1 MKKWMAS
8 LIRAFRFDVKLRQKL
23 LVSYLAI
30 IVVPFAILGV
40 FVARKI
46 SRIVEERITYS
57 TERAFEQA
65 AAFLEYKLYNV
76 KRVSHLILMD
86 TVVNDILR
94 KDLGSYALPDQLKD
108 MAFLTALFFS
118 YQDGESVDRVKLYVR
133 DPLIYAEEGV
143 NLLGLA
149 AAKRS
154 PWYGFLEKSGDQYA
168 WCPSEYLG
176 GEKVGGSE
184 VLSLARLIPDL
195 RDLRTYLAVLRV
207 DFKKSMVAD
216 ILKKSTAVSDS
227 VTYVVNGA
235 GDVVASS
242 DAAEMERSAPFVALM
257 RDMPVESGGLH
268 RIHIGRGDALVGA
281 HALSGTD
288 WRMMS
293 VIPFKGIGAQSA
305 LVRNQ
310 IFLVIL
316 AIAAAAYVLAY
327 FISGSVTRRLS
338 LIVATME
345 GVKHGS
351 LKKLSLP
358 AGTDE
363 VGELAD
369 TYNLMVDEITALMA
383 TQERVQRELKGAE
396 LKALQAQINPHFLY
410 NTLDMIKWMSRKGM
424 ADEIEELLNSLA
436 IFYRLALSEGKEII
450 PLREELR
457 HVELYAHIQNVR
469 YRGAIHFVIQVEE
482 SALDYGIL
490 KVTLQPL
497 VENAIVHGI
506 IEKPE
511 KRGRILVSGARNG
524 DELCVSVEDDGV
536 GIPPAILERL
546 LDPDGAH
553 AAGFGVRN
561 IHERFRLY
569 YGEKYGL
576 TFKSAPG
583 KGTTATVTW
592 KARRV

>member
-1 MKKWMAS
+1 MKRWIAS
-8 LIRAFRFDVKLRQKL
+8 LVRSFRFDVKLRQKL

-30 IVVPFAILGV
+30 IVVPFTILGV

-46 SRIVEERITYS
+46 SLIVEERITYS

-86 TVVNDILR
+86 TVVNNILL
-94 KDLGSYALPDQLKD
+94 KDLSSYALPDQLKD

-133 DPLIYAEEGV
+133 DPLIYADEGV
-143 NLLGLA
+143 NLLALS

-168 WCPSEYLG
+168 WCPSRYLD
-176 GEKVGGSE
+176 GEKVDGSDA
-184 VLSLARLIPDL
+184 LSLARHLPDL
-195 RDLRTYLAVLRV
+195 NDLKRFIAVLRI

-216 ILKKSTAVSDS
+216 ILKKSATMDES
-227 VTYVVNGA
+227 VTYVVNRA
-235 GDVVASS
+235 GDIVASS
-242 DAAEMERSAPFVALM
+242 DAAEMEKSAAFVALM
-257 RDMPVESGGLH
+257 KDMPVERGGLR
-268 RIHIGRGDALVGA
+268 RIRTERGDALVGMR
-281 HALSGTD
+281 ALSGTD
-288 WRMMS
+288 WRMVS
-293 VIPFKGIGAQSA
+293 VIPFKGIVAQSA

-345 GVKHGS
+345 GAKRGS
-351 LKKLSLP
+351 LKKLSPP

-383 TQERVQRELKGAE
+383 MQERVQRELKGAE

-436 IFYRLALSEGKEII
+436 VFYRLALSEGKEII

-457 HVELYAHIQNVR
+457 HVEIYAHIQNVR
-469 YRGAIHFVIQVEE
+469 YRGAIHFLVQVEE
-482 SALDYGIL
+482 GALDYGIL

-536 GIPPAILERL
+536 GIPPGTLAHI

-553 AAGFGVRN
+553 AGGFGVRN

-576 TFKSAPG
+576 TFHSVPG
-583 KGTTATVTW
+583 KGTKATVTW